1 MWATL
6 ILGLAQL
13 GYGAY
18 QKSKAKKAYNAIGDA
33 NYDISQHYY
42 DNVGLAENLAQTGW
56 SAESTNYYTQQLQ
69 QGLQSSTS
77 AILQAGGGIN
87 DFSKAYSNFTN
98 SVKSF
103 SLEGDKLRQSNLAR
117 LFQERSALAREET
130 QQWAINK
137 YKKNQDQ
144 KAAAAQWLAGAN
156 NTMNQGLNTS
166 IQGATQVG
174 QYYMSDKAPGYGK
187 TTSPTSPLLNTS
199 ESEQQPTF
207 FTDPNQQN
215 YLYNTVNPGQPLTPQ
230 NLYGNEVSYDSGLWG
245 NPK

>member
-18 QKSKAKKAYNAIGDA
+18 QKNKAKKAYDAIGDA
-33 NYDISQHYY
+33 NYDISQQYY

-56 SAESTNYYTQQLQ
+56 SQDATNFYTQQLQ

-77 AILQAGGGIN
+77 AILNAGGSIN

-98 SVKSF
+98 GVKSF
-103 SLEGDKLRQSNLAR
+103 ALEGDRLRQSNLAR

-156 NTMNQGLNTS
+156 NTMNQGLNTT
-166 IQGATQVG
+166 IQGASQVG
-174 QYYMSDKAPGYGK
+174 QYYMSDKAPSYQGQQKPTQPDTLNPYLLQNNEFAS
-187 TTSPTSPLLNTS
+187 TSDVIQSNPYQLPDNS
-199 ESEQQPTF
+199 
-207 FTDPNQQN
+207 
-215 YLYNTVNPGQPLTPQ
+215 YNAN
-230 NLYGNEVSYDSGLWG
+230 LWG
-245 NPK
+245 NPQIPN

>member
-18 QKSKAKKAYNAIGDA
+18 QKSKAKKAYDAIGDA
-33 NYDISQHYY
+33 NYDISQQYY

-56 SAESTNYYTQQLQ
+56 SQDSTNYFTQQLQ

-98 SVKSF
+98 GVKSF

-156 NTMNQGLNTS
+156 NTMNQGLNTT
-166 IQGATQVG
+166 IQGASQVG
-174 QYYMSDKAPGYGK
+174 QYYMSDKAPGYGSK
-187 TTSPTSPLLNTS
+187 SNPYLLENEATTK
-199 ESEQQPTF
+199 QPTF
-207 FTDPNQQN
+207 FTDPNQN
-215 YLYNTVNPGQPLTPQ
+215 NFGYNAGQPITQ
-230 NLYGNEVSYDSGLWG
+230 NLYGNGVDVNYNANLWG
-245 NPK
+245 NPQIPQ